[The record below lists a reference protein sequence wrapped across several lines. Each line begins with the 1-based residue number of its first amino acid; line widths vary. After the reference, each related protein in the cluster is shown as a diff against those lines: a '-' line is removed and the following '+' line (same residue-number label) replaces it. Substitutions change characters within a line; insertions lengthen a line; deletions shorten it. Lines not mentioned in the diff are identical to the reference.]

1 MRQFL
6 REIVLLRKAYYQL
19 QFRKNGIASRISVAR
34 LAFKTYSAISKR
46 ALIYNVKR
54 LQFDGFAS
62 IDDYATI
69 NYPIFSDR
77 NKTLHIGER
86 TFIGRFA
93 QLSPQAG
100 YINIGSDCTIHPF
113 CMIMGEGGIDIGH
126 DVRIA
131 TSSIIVSSNH
141 LYHDRNQPIW
151 KQGMSAK
158 GISIGNDVW
167 IGANC
172 TILDGVTISDGAVVA
187 AGAVV
192 TRDVEKYAVVAG
204 VPAKKIKDR

>member
-1 MRQFL
+1 
-6 REIVLLRKAYYQL
+6 
-19 QFRKNGIASRISVAR
+19 
-34 LAFKTYSAISKR
+34 
-46 ALIYNVKR
+46 
-54 LQFDGFAS
+54 
-62 IDDYATI
+62 
-69 NYPIFSDR
+69 
-77 NKTLHIGER
+77 
-86 TFIGRFA
+86 
-93 QLSPQAG
+93 
-100 YINIGSDCTIHPF
+100 
-113 CMIMGEGGIDIGH
+113 MIMGEGGIDIGH